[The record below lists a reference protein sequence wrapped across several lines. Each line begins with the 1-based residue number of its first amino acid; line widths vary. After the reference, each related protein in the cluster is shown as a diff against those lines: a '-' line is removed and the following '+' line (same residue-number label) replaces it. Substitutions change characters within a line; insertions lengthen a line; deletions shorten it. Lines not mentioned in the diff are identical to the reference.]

1 MADVVNL
8 RASNLNSF
16 LYADVGIEANGC
28 GLTMLSVLARLG
40 KDPWAEAALWSQKS
54 KGAAVD
60 ALTQS
65 IVLMQLRQPPD
76 ESARSTALRLIDLLP
91 RGPGSSDARAGAGPK
106 AAAPVKSNGMWMII
120 GCACIYFALAVG
132 LSLAPRPNAAAVTP
146 PAPATALITNK

>member
-1 MADVVNL
+1 VVNL

>member
-1 MADVVNL
+1 MANVFAL
-8 RASNLNSF
+8 RDSTLNAF
-16 LYADVGIEANGC
+16 LYADVGTEANGC

-54 KGAAVD
+54 KHAAVD

-91 RGPGSSDARAGAGPK
+91 QDQGSPDASASAGSK
-106 AAAPVKSNGMWMII
+106 AAFPAMPDGMWMVI
-120 GCACIYFALAVG
+120 CWAWIYFALAVG
-132 LSLAPRPNAAAVTP
+132 VSLAPRPNAAAVTP

>member
-1 MADVVNL
+1 MADVFAL
-8 RASNLNSF
+8 RDSTLNAF

-40 KDPWAEAALWSQKS
+40 KDPWAEAALWSRKS
-54 KGAAVD
+54 KDAAVD

-91 RGPGSSDARAGAGPK
+91 QGACSSDTRAGAGTE
-106 AAAPVKSNGMWMII
+106 AASSAMPDGMWMII
-120 GCACIYFALAVG
+120 GCAWIYFALAFG
-132 LSLAPRPNAAAVTP
+132 MGLAPRPNAAAVTP
-146 PAPATALITNK
+146 PAPATALINK